1 MEFLTPLDYPEYTY
15 FCAMTISDAQKTID
29 QWITTVGVRYFDPLT
44 NTAILMEEVGEVAR
58 IMSRKYGEQSYKE
71 SDKAVD
77 LGDEMADVLF
87 VLMCLANQTGI
98 DLEQA
103 LHKNLDKKTTRDATR
118 HAENE
123 KLH

>member
-1 MEFLTPLDYPEYTY
+1 
-15 FCAMTISDAQKTID
+15 MTIKEAQATID

-44 NTAILMEEVGEVAR
+44 NTAVLMEEVGEVAR
-58 IMSRKYGEQSYKE
+58 IMSRKYGEQSFKE

-87 VLMCLANQTGI
+87 VLMCLANQCDI

-103 LHKNLDKKTTRDATR
+103 LAKTLDKKTKRDAQR
-118 HAENE
+118 HQNNP
-123 KLH
+123 KLRL